1 MGFFDRFK
9 SKPSAPRAE
18 DIFRAQQTAEADFKR
33 KIQADLIQNVE
44 AIVAYKGGEGRVG
57 AADIEQEAIYYA
69 CDILLHQKAEAG
81 YMPADQIVTDIIKCV
96 TDVMQ
101 QIFPRDYTSRQAAFA
116 QEAVRINLTQA
127 PNMQQIVN
135 RYYDKIYQR
144 N

>member
-9 SKPSAPRAE
+9 SQPSAE
-18 DIFRAQQTAEADFKR
+18 DMFRAKQAAEADFKR
-33 KIQADLIQNVE
+33 KIQADLIQNME
-44 AIVAYKGGEGRVG
+44 AIVAYKGGEHRVG
-57 AADIEQEAIYYA
+57 VQDIEQEAIYYA
-69 CDILLHQKAEAG
+69 CDVLLHQKAEAG

-101 QIFPRDYTSRQAAFA
+101 QIFPRDYTARQATFA

-127 PNMQQIVN
+127 PNMQQIVD

-144 N
+144 